1 MITYEKFKE
10 IIVKYIIFSKC
21 DNTLREVNIDIF
33 ESPIFE
39 TTSYY
44 LDWLWDA
51 YFTEDGVDTIN
62 WWMFEYHTL
71 EEDFD
76 KNGNYIGDPDKDPG
90 MWDKNDNVIPMITI
104 KDLWEYVKDDRKEFV
119 KTPEEQLKDTINKIA
134 KTQIENA
141 VEPIDLDVLKG
152 AMGDAWEKIS
162 KFFDNVDKLVC
173 VDNTDEVIADIMSA
187 YIENKV
193 LYIDAELEQCHIKI
207 FLDTNVGTLLV
218 LSAEDFELYVWQGQ

>member
-1 MITYEKFKE
+1 MITYEKFKD
-10 IIVKYIIFSKC
+10 IIIKYIRFRKVG
-21 DNTLREVNIDIF
+21 DLLYKMGVDIA
-33 ESPIFE
+33 EGPLSE
-39 TTSYY
+39 TTGHYF
-44 LDWLWDA
+44 DWLWEA
-51 YFTEDGVDTIN
+51 YFNEDGQDTIS
-62 WWMFEYHTL
+62 WWTFEYHDI

-76 KNGNYIGDPDKDPG
+76 NNGNYIGEDKDPG
-90 MWDKNDNVIPMITI
+90 MWDKDDNVIPMITI
-104 KDLWEYVKDDRKEFV
+104 EDLWEYVKDDRKEFV
-119 KTPEEQLKDTINKIA
+119 KTPEEQLKDTINKMA

-162 KFFDNVDKLVC
+162 KLFDNIDKLVC
-173 VDNTDEVIADIMSA
+173 VDNTDEVIADIMST

-193 LYIDAELEQCHIKI
+193 LYIDEELEQCHIKI

>member
-1 MITYEKFKE
+1 MITYEKFKD
-10 IIVKYIIFSKC
+10 IIVRYIIFSKC

-76 KNGNYIGDPDKDPG
+76 KNGNYIGDPDKEPG
-90 MWDKNDNVIPMITI
+90 MWDKDENIIPMITI
-104 KDLWEYVKDDRKEFV
+104 EDLWESVKDDRKEFV
-119 KTPEEQLKDTINKIA
+119 KDPKEQLKDNINEMI
-134 KTQIENA
+134 KTKIENDAEPADLEVIKEA
-141 VEPIDLDVLKG
+141 V
-152 AMGDAWEKIS
+152 GDTWEKIS
-162 KFFDNVDKLVC
+162 KFFDDTNKLVC
-173 VDNTDEVIADIMSA
+173 IDSTDEVVADIMSD
-187 YIENKV
+187 YLENKIS
-193 LYIDAELEQCHIKI
+193 YINEQLEQCGIEV
-207 FLDTNVGTLLV
+207 FLDTIVGTLLV
-218 LSAEDFELYVWQGQ
+218 LSTEDFELYVWQG